1 MDVTD
6 KDYENHLRNQIY
18 KRRMMSQTSPSIG
31 IYDSY
36 SSDGDDAIRPNVDK
50 TTDPSVLEA
59 NISAFVQRIEQM
71 APRVDDIEVM
81 PRPLDYSQEPRHL
94 FGSLVT
100 QLFQLAKR
108 ITYGDMSTS
117 VPVTL
122 QPNHICELAHISFDI
137 DIDIDVELNPFV
149 QLSQRSA
156 LTLQSLIVGYNSYV
170 YPNDFFVEPG
180 GGYLVYPRLLTLKLL
195 GMHSIREGEY
205 PAFPGA
211 VPFPN
216 LRHLYMEIC
225 YPFSDDTLFRGNS
238 ATLEYLNME
247 LDHHSCPVLYE
258 YNVFSPGSHPK
269 LWCVDVTLSED
280 VMPDPDADTV
290 DYLEYVLS
298 IGSEASVRTIKGYVD
313 DNELA
318 SALYLFEDYS
328 CIRVLSLPGL
338 RWLELMDII
347 ELIECLPLLTD
358 LTTSPTQLRLLPEDI
373 TDDELPEYLTD
384 VYAPL
389 SERFRSWSFMQTGV
403 GDEVVSRLVYA
414 EFDDEDDMGSDTYS
428 KLQLPLLWVCH
439 NFRAFVYERFCK
451 RYYLDIRFS
460 DDKFYGA
467 PDFWLY
473 HHQNLDSPTH
483 QIAKELTLRFDAR
496 AVYSGKAIRQLS
508 MAPFE
513 GCPFPQVRELLV
525 ELHIKPKDDGDENIP
540 VVAKDY
546 PLEAA
551 ANMTA
556 FVQRL
561 QQMAPRIN
569 KVDVDVFIES
579 HHRVHIERCSANDM
593 ELAWQ
598 LFGIA
603 DAMAAITSRGAPLL
617 KYMDLEPLRSLVC
630 IDIELDGYTDVVVPV
645 VRRNTQTLQVLAVSV
660 GGLAGITGLIQNT
673 GVGDYLEYPCLHTLK
688 LYKFSGPTGHER
700 PIFPGAIP
708 FPNLQKLTLRLPYLF
723 GDDVV
728 FRGNAATL
736 MHLDME
742 MDLPLMTI
750 FKTHDVFTLASHPK
764 LHCVIIDSLECRTT
778 LDPGMFAWCISIA
791 FRVGP
796 EAPVRGFGMPYFGI
810 IMLKATPTYGR
821 LECIQVLLLPRTT
834 MDHWEVLALLK
845 LLPILSDLTT
855 LVPTLGEMP
864 TGITNANLQAY
875 VISRYSPMAKRFRCW
890 RFETFAHG
898 DCSDPVICVLLV
910 ALACPNF
917 DYAVPCPIDQEDYGE
932 RLEEAINT
940 RG

>member
-1 MDVTD
+1 MPR
-6 KDYENHLRNQIY
+6 L
-18 KRRMMSQTSPSIG
+18 
-31 IYDSY
+31 
-36 SSDGDDAIRPNVDK
+36 
-50 TTDPSVLEA
+50 
-59 NISAFVQRIEQM
+59 SAF
-71 APRVDDIEVM
+71 
-81 PRPLDYSQEPRHL
+81 
-94 FGSLVT
+94 
-100 QLFQLAKR
+100 QLLPPHVVK
-108 ITYGDMSTS
+108 
-117 VPVTL
+117 
-122 QPNHICELAHISFDI
+122 
-137 DIDIDVELNPFV
+137 
-149 QLSQRSA
+149 
-156 LTLQSLIVGYNSYV
+156 LIV
-170 YPNDFFVEPG
+170 
-180 GGYLVYPRLLTLKLL
+180 
-195 GMHSIREGEY
+195 
-205 PAFPGA
+205 
-211 VPFPN
+211 
-216 LRHLYMEIC
+216 
-225 YPFSDDTLFRGNS
+225 
-238 ATLEYLNME
+238 
-247 LDHHSCPVLYE
+247 DHV
-258 YNVFSPGSHPK
+258 
-269 LWCVDVTLSED
+269 
-280 VMPDPDADTV
+280 A
-290 DYLEYVLS
+290 
-298 IGSEASVRTIKGYVD
+298 
-313 DNELA
+313 
-318 SALYLFEDYS
+318 YS
-328 CIRVLSLPGL
+328 C
-338 RWLELMDII
+338 
-347 ELIECLPLLTD
+347 
-358 LTTSPTQLRLLPEDI
+358 
-373 TDDELPEYLTD
+373 
-384 VYAPL
+384 
-389 SERFRSWSFMQTGV
+389 
-403 GDEVVSRLVYA
+403 RLVYA

-451 RYYLDIRFS
+451 RYYLGIRVN

-551 ANMTA
+551 ENTTA

-569 KVDVDVFIES
+569 KVNVDVFIES

-617 KYMDLEPLRSLVC
+617 KYMDLEPLRSLVR
-630 IDIELDGYTDVVVPV
+630 IDIELDGYTDTIVPM

-688 LYKFSGPTGHER
+688 LYKFNGPTGHER
-700 PIFPGAIP
+700 PVFPGAVP
-708 FPNLQKLTLRLPYLF
+708 FPNLLKLTLRLPYLF

-736 MHLDME
+736 VYLDME

-796 EAPVRGFGMPYFGI
+796 EAPVRGFCMPYFGI

-834 MDHWEVLALLK
+834 TDHWEVLALLK

-855 LVPTLGEMP
+855 LVPTLGALP

-898 DCSDPVICVLLV
+898 DCSDLVMCVLLV

-932 RLEEAINT
+932 RLIEAINT
-940 RG
+940 RGFKKHAPRLNRLLLPTL

>member
-1 MDVTD
+1 MPR
-6 KDYENHLRNQIY
+6 L
-18 KRRMMSQTSPSIG
+18 
-31 IYDSY
+31 
-36 SSDGDDAIRPNVDK
+36 
-50 TTDPSVLEA
+50 
-59 NISAFVQRIEQM
+59 SAF
-71 APRVDDIEVM
+71 
-81 PRPLDYSQEPRHL
+81 
-94 FGSLVT
+94 
-100 QLFQLAKR
+100 QLLPPHVVK
-108 ITYGDMSTS
+108 
-117 VPVTL
+117 
-122 QPNHICELAHISFDI
+122 
-137 DIDIDVELNPFV
+137 
-149 QLSQRSA
+149 
-156 LTLQSLIVGYNSYV
+156 LIV
-170 YPNDFFVEPG
+170 
-180 GGYLVYPRLLTLKLL
+180 
-195 GMHSIREGEY
+195 
-205 PAFPGA
+205 
-211 VPFPN
+211 
-216 LRHLYMEIC
+216 
-225 YPFSDDTLFRGNS
+225 
-238 ATLEYLNME
+238 
-247 LDHHSCPVLYE
+247 DHV
-258 YNVFSPGSHPK
+258 
-269 LWCVDVTLSED
+269 
-280 VMPDPDADTV
+280 A
-290 DYLEYVLS
+290 
-298 IGSEASVRTIKGYVD
+298 
-313 DNELA
+313 
-318 SALYLFEDYS
+318 YS
-328 CIRVLSLPGL
+328 
-338 RWLELMDII
+338 
-347 ELIECLPLLTD
+347 
-358 LTTSPTQLRLLPEDI
+358 
-373 TDDELPEYLTD
+373 
-384 VYAPL
+384 
-389 SERFRSWSFMQTGV
+389 
-403 GDEVVSRLVYA
+403 SRLVYA

-451 RYYLDIRFS
+451 RYYLGIRVN

-525 ELHIKPKDDGDENIP
+525 DLHIKPKDDGDGDEHIP

-551 ANMTA
+551 VNTTA

-617 KYMDLEPLRSLVC
+617 TYMDLEPLCSLVR
-630 IDIELDGYTDVVVPV
+630 IDIELDGYTDIIVPM

-688 LYKFSGPTGHER
+688 LYKFNGPTGQER
-700 PIFPGAIP
+700 PVFPGAIP
-708 FPNLQKLTLRLPYLF
+708 FPNLLNLTLRLPYLF

-728 FRGNAATL
+728 FRGNAASL
-736 MHLDME
+736 VCLDME

-750 FKTHDVFTLASHPK
+750 FKTYDVFTLASHPK

-778 LDPGMFAWCISIA
+778 LEPGMFAWCMSIV
-791 FRVGP
+791 FKVGP
-796 EAPVRGFGMPYFGI
+796 EAPVRRFGMPNLGNL
-810 IMLKATPTYGR
+810 MLKATPTYGR

-834 MDHWEVLALLK
+834 LDHWGVLALLK
-845 LLPILSDLTT
+845 LLPILSDLAT
-855 LVPTLGEMP
+855 LVPILGAMP
-864 TGITNANLQAY
+864 TGVTDANLQAY

-890 RFETFAHG
+890 RFESFAYG
-898 DCSDPVICVLLV
+898 DCSDIVMCVLLV

-917 DYAVPCPIDQEDYGE
+917 DYAVPYPVDQEEYRE
-932 RLEEAINT
+932 RLEETIDT
-940 RG
+940 RGFEEHAPRLNRLLLQTL